1 MFGRIVLVVLGSVLA
16 TSSALGTLAD
26 DLRRGSAK
34 INQCVTTYNSAGAN
48 DIVLLKYCTCMYRK
62 MDSDEIQ
69 SIVEWEAT
77 HISERRACR
86 REGGWQ

>member
-1 MFGRIVLVVLGSVLA
+1 MFGRIVVVVLGSVLG

-26 DLRRGSAK
+26 DLRRDGAK
-34 INQCVTTYNSAGAN
+34 INPCVRTYKSAGAN
-48 DIVLLKYCTCMYRK
+48 DIVLLKFCTCMYRK
-62 MDSDEIQ
+62 MDIDEIQ

-86 REGGWQ
+86 REAGWK

>member
-1 MFGRIVLVVLGSVLA
+1 MVGRVLLIVLGSVLA
-16 TSSALGTLAD
+16 TSAALGTLAD
-26 DLRRGSAK
+26 DLRRDGAK
-34 INQCVTTYNSAGAN
+34 INPCVRTYKSAGTN
-48 DIVLLKYCTCMYRK
+48 DMVLLKFCTCMYRK
-62 MDSDEIQ
+62 MEIDEIQ